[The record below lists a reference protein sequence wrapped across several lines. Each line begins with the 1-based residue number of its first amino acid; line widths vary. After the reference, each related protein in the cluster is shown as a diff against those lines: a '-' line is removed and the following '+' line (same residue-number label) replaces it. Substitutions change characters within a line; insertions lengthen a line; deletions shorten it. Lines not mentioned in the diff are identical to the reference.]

1 MAKIREMHDKN
12 ATKAQVPLMEYALYN
27 SYLLK

>member
-1 MAKIREMHDKN
+1 MHDKN